1 MGWPL
6 SVSRS
11 YCDTKLDLAS
21 SDNNIPLSSFEQQQN
36 AKTSDYANTTA
47 AANLLLGDSAYRIKW
62 NFAIRPKVDFIH
74 FVFCFLVIAAHSKHI
89 PDVYHPVQHQPTVI

>member
-1 MGWPL
+1 MIYCYGGSESPEMA

-21 SDNNIPLSSFEQQQN
+21 SDDNIPLSFEQQQQN

-47 AANLLLGDSAYRIKW
+47 NLLLGYSAY
-62 NFAIRPKVDFIH
+62 
-74 FVFCFLVIAAHSKHI
+74 L
-89 PDVYHPVQHQPTVI
+89 Q

>member
-1 MGWPL
+1 MGRPL

-21 SDNNIPLSSFEQQQN
+21 SDNNIPLSFEQQQN

-47 AANLLLGDSAYRIKW
+47 ANVLLGDSAYKIKW
-62 NFAIRPKVDFIH
+62 NFAIRLKVDFIH

-89 PDVYHPVQHQPTVI
+89 PDLYHLVQDPPTVI